1 MTSKPACLRE
11 QIERV
16 EDELLAPYAVR
27 ACESAGRR
35 VGEPQ
40 HARRTGFQRDRGR
53 VVHSTAFRRMQY
65 KTQVFVNDE
74 GDHFRTRLTHTL
86 EVTGLAR
93 NMARFLG
100 VNEDLTE
107 VVALAHDCGHTP
119 FGHAGEET
127 LNELMAAHGGFEH
140 NAQSLRVVD
149 LLESPYPGL
158 PGLNLH
164 YEIRECI
171 AKHSTVYDQP
181 VAGDEFDTN
190 EAPPIEGQIV
200 ETADRIAYDS
210 HDMEDALRAGLITP
224 EDPADIEIWRK
235 ADAIVEAQ
243 FPGAS
248 GMTKARRTA
257 KRLIELMISDVL
269 ATARTNLDETGPQSV
284 GDVRKLGRRV
294 VCFSKPMEALLEPLE
309 TFLMNR
315 VYRHYRVNRMMTKCN
330 RFIRMLFEAY
340 LERSDQLP
348 DEQQLRIAEH
358 GKHRVICDYLAGMTD
373 RFCQDEYRRL
383 FVPFERA

>member
-1 MTSKPACLRE
+1 MTDTTCLRE

-35 VGEPQ
+35 VAEPQ

-171 AKHSTVYDQP
+171 AKHSTVHDQP
-181 VAGDEFDTN
+181 VAGDEFDTS
-190 EAPPIEGQIV
+190 EAPPVEGQIV

-224 EDPADIEIWRK
+224 EDPAGLDIWRE
-235 ADAIVEAQ
+235 AAALVEAQ
-243 FPGAS
+243 FPTAS
-248 GMTKARRTA
+248 GMAKARRTA

-284 GDVRKLGRRV
+284 DDVRKLGRRV

-309 TFLMNR
+309 AFLMDR
-315 VYRHYRVNRMMTKCN
+315 VYRHYRVNRMMTKCS

-340 LERSDQLP
+340 LDRSDQLP
-348 DEQQLRIAEH
+348 DEQQSRIAEH
-358 GKHRVICDYLAGMTD
+358 GKRRVICDYLAGMTD

-383 FVPFERA
+383 FMPFERV